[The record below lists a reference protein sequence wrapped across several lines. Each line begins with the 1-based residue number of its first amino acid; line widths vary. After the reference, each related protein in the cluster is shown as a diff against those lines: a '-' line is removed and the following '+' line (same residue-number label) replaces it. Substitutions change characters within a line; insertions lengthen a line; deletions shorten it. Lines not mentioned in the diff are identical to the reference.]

1 MAYANIEKC
10 GLYQDDFWE
19 WSRERRLEKT
29 WSNFEALFKRA
40 FKEIQR
46 SYRTSKTK
54 GYAANVKSARTN
66 AALFTNMQ
74 QDHTMALA
82 NLSTVT
88 QADRTLV
95 TLLMKTITEI
105 STQVSTLTAT
115 LATMQSKNAGL
126 KIYGRR
132 SAPSNHGHR
141 LANVGALSDQNPPRD
156 RNIYSRRGQK
166 SDPNRYC
173 SSHGFKVEE
182 IHTSATCTIP
192 INNHKKTVT

>member
-19 WSRERRLEKT
+19 WSRERRLKKT
-29 WSNFEALFKRA
+29 WNNFEAHFKRA

-82 NLSTVT
+82 NLTTAT
-88 QADRTLV
+88 QAEITLV
-95 TLLMKTITEI
+95 ALLTKTIAKLSSEVNTPT
-105 STQVSTLTAT
+105 SK
-115 LATMQSKNAGL
+115 LATA
-126 KIYGRR
+126 
-132 SAPSNHGHR
+132 
-141 LANVGALSDQNPPRD
+141 
-156 RNIYSRRGQK
+156 
-166 SDPNRYC
+166 
-173 SSHGFKVEE
+173 
-182 IHTSATCTIP
+182 
-192 INNHKKTVT
+192 